1 MITNGG
7 WLQSF
12 DRFLDTELGAIFQG
26 KVEMPTRYFISEVAV
41 DGVEEVVVVIWA
53 NALCAREFFDHPGA
67 VERHGERHTVLL
79 RLMSNL

>member
-1 MITNGG
+1 MIANGS

-26 KVEMPTRYFISEVAV
+26 KVEMPTRCLISEVAV
-41 DGVEEVVVVIWA
+41 DGVEEVVVAIWA
-53 NALCAREFFDHPGA
+53 NALCARGFFDHPGT
-67 VERHGERHTVLL
+67 VGRHSERYTVLL